1 MKIAGYMIKCN
12 ILFLFLLLCACGT
25 DNNGLRNIAFENL
38 VGVPSGCD
46 YIVDYPQEMY
56 VIDSLLILCDPSS
69 NKGFVEVYNINTG
82 EFRGALLTKGRGE
95 FESLSPFVIGFSDN
109 HDSLYVYDVA
119 MNRLVVSNLV
129 LYGDSLVAE
138 SYTQFSSDRGDVIS
152 SKLAK
157 LANGYIVSMPYF
169 AQDSMFVL
177 YNSEMQFMQRFGI
190 FPIQWEKDTDIKLY
204 STFVGDVKAYGNK
217 VIYASGGL
225 PYVVCYDIA
234 DDGSVTKCWEVM
246 LDEYSIYFEDNKLKF
261 SIDNPQT
268 FMSVHPTADKIFI
281 VYNGYTTDDWAHD
294 IKKSMEYRVVVM
306 NYDGAII
313 GAYELDYPIMKLAV
327 YPEGDELF
335 VFTSIDERMDIVK
348 YRIN

>member
-1 MKIAGYMIKCN
+1 MKIEGYMIKCN

-56 VIDSLLILCDPSS
+56 VIDSLLILCDPRLS
-69 NKGFVEVYNINTG
+69 KGVVEVYDINTG
-82 EFRGALLTKGRGE
+82 DFIQAPLKRGRGDFE
-95 FESLSPFVIGFSDN
+95 FMSPYFLGFSN
-109 HDSLYVYDVA
+109 SCDSLYIYDV
-119 MNRLVVSNLV
+119 MQSKLVASKIILIR
-129 LYGDSLVAE
+129 DSLIIN
-138 SYTQFSSDRGDVIS
+138 SYNQYESDRKDIVS
-152 SKLAK
+152 TKLAK
-157 LANGYIVSMPYF
+157 LDNGYIVSLPYF
-169 AQDSMFVL
+169 AKDSMFVL
-177 YNSEMQFMQRFGI
+177 FDSRMQFKQKFGNL
-190 FPIQWEKDTDIKLY
+190 PVEWEKTDEIKLY
-204 STFVGDVKAYGNK
+204 NTFVGDIKTHGNK
-217 VIYASGGL
+217 VIYASGRL
-225 PYVVCYDIA
+225 PYVVCYDVA

-327 YPEGDELF
+327 SPEGDELF